1 MSGRAAP
8 SLGRRSSATAR
19 GSFIVVSISSQYENN
34 ADSGEAQ
41 GVQKLEIGENRAMPQ
56 WNPTPNAM
64 ATYIGRN
71 GSSKRNMMVVAEAVG
86 GRFVVEAI
94 GRKGILV
101 RLTVKRESLV
111 QPQPDLFA

>member
-1 MSGRAAP
+1 
-8 SLGRRSSATAR
+8 
-19 GSFIVVSISSQYENN
+19 
-34 ADSGEAQ
+34 
-41 GVQKLEIGENRAMPQ
+41 
-56 WNPTPNAM
+56 
-64 ATYIGRN
+64 
-71 GSSKRNMMVVAEAVG
+71 MMDFAEAFG